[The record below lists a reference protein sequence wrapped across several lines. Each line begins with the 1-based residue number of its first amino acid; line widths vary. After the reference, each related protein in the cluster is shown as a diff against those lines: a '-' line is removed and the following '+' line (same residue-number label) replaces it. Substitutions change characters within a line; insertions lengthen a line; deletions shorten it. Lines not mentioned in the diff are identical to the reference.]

1 MINIKVTNRTS
12 SEDFI
17 AVERETGEFALP
29 GRHVFGIFSI
39 SVISIL
45 LALPFGQLIPEHA
58 SPFTALTT
66 GRQEQNRIYEQ
77 AYLKNDE
84 TVTEKNIEISANA
97 GSEENYD
104 DEVIPKDLLKN
115 DSSKFDTY
123 SPLPPYTYQAS
134 STTREKFESTEQT
147 AEKKENVN
155 ESKEY
160 VANILEPSKIP
171 IVTNEPQKKESKYD
185 GTWYEQTVRKGD
197 SLFKIFAYLNLD
209 KNDLKQIN
217 RVAGKDDLNLSIGD
231 KIQFLV
237 NKDNLLQEIAIPL
250 AGNRQV
256 RFSRDLEKGTFA
268 VTKEELFAQF
278 ENNIKTGIQKATD
291 MPGYIEVQKERAEQE
306 ILAKKL
312 QTQKEK
318 EEKARLEQEQ
328 KQLAA
333 QNRPRLIM
341 GSVGAKESFDRAA
354 RRLGLT
360 RSEIL
365 SIKNQFAGKVNFKRL
380 KEGDSIKVLFNG
392 IGVGSSM
399 TAISLNTR
407 QYGEITL
414 YRHPENHLFYEENG
428 YTPSTGKFRRFP
440 IMGQVKVNSPF
451 NLNRFHPIKKKI
463 RPHYGVD
470 FKLGIGT
477 PIYAP
482 ADGIVTYAGYM
493 RGGGYT
499 IIINHKSGYT
509 TVYMHLSKLDVK
521 KDQPVHI
528 GQMIA
533 KSGNTGYSTGPHL
546 HYEIHV
552 NGRAVDPL
560 KVDLPS
566 GSPATAKRL
575 RESFKNN
582 VFILKSELNKPELAQ
597 N

>member
-1 MINIKVTNRTS
+1 MINIKITNRTS

-29 GRHVFGIFSI
+29 GKHVFGIFSV

-58 SPFTALTT
+58 SPFTALTA
-66 GRQEQNRIYEQ
+66 GRQEQNKIYEQ

-84 TVTEKNIEISANA
+84 IAAEKNLEISSNA

-104 DEVIPKDLLKN
+104 DEVIPQDLLKN
-115 DSSKFDTY
+115 DSSRYESY
-123 SPLPPYTYQAS
+123 SSQPPYIYQSAGV
-134 STTREKFESTEQT
+134 TREKFES
-147 AEKKENVN
+147 AEKKETTST
-155 ESKEY
+155 SKEY

-171 IVTNEPQKKESKYD
+171 MVSGEPQKKENKYD

-217 RVAGKDDLNLSIGD
+217 KVAGRDDLNLSIGD

-237 NKDNLLQEIAIPL
+237 NKDNQLQEIAIPV

-256 RFSRDLEKGTFA
+256 RFSRDLETGTFA

-291 MPGYIEVQKERAEQE
+291 MPGYIEAQKERAEQAL
-306 ILAKKL
+306 LAKKL
-312 QTQKEK
+312 QTQKELEEKERVK
-318 EEKARLEQEQ
+318 EEEKR
-328 KQLAA
+328 LAA
-333 QNRPRLIM
+333 LNRPRLIL
-341 GSVGAKESFDRAA
+341 GSIGSRESFDKAA

-360 RSEIL
+360 HSEIL
-365 SIKNQFAGKVNFKRL
+365 SIKNQYAGKVNFKRL
-380 KEGDSIKVLFNG
+380 KEGDSIRVLFNG
-392 IGVGSSM
+392 IGVGASM
-399 TAISLNTR
+399 TAISLNSK

-428 YTPSTGKFRRFP
+428 YNPSTGNFRRFP

-463 RPHYGVD
+463 KPHYGVD
-470 FKLGIGT
+470 FKLNIGT

-482 ADGIVTYAGYM
+482 SDGVVTYAGYM

-521 KDQPVHI
+521 KDQTVHI

-582 VFILKSELNKPELAQ
+582 VFILKSELNQTALAE
-597 N
+597 NR